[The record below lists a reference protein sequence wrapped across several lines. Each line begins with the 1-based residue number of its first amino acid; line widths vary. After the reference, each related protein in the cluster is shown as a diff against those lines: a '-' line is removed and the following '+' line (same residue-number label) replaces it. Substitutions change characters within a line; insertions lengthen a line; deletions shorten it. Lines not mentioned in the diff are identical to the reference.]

1 MDKKDHG
8 TLKVLEQIRDAL
20 NKINSREDLN
30 ELTSEADSLIKRAET
45 RVDEALKKIGS
56 TFDRIHDKLFAFNNI
71 LIAAFLGL
79 SKYPADDPIFDLW
92 SAFLP
97 IANLIFLIVLEKTQM
112 EIYRHQSLEMEWTQE
127 ERDKHGKMINK
138 QNLRSLVAI
147 LFTFGIF
154 SFLAVSVLG
163 Y

>member
-1 MDKKDHG
+1 M
-8 TLKVLEQIRDAL
+8 LEQTRDAL
-20 NKINSREDLN
+20 YEINKREELN
-30 ELTSEADSLIKRAET
+30 ELTSESNYLIKRAET

-56 TFDRIHDKLFAFNNI
+56 TFDRIHDKLFAFNNV

-79 SKYPADDPIFDLW
+79 SKYQADDPIFDLW

-112 EIYRHQSLEMEWTQE
+112 EVYRHQSLEMEWSKE
-127 ERDKHGKMINK
+127 ERERHGKMINK
-138 QNLRSLVAI
+138 QNLRSLAAI
-147 LFTFGIF
+147 LITFGIF
-154 SFLAVSVLG
+154 LCLAISVLS